1 MLSLSSFVRNDDTMS
16 MSERA
21 LSFLNKKIVKARAA
35 KKRCLSGKAV
45 VIR

>member
-1 MLSLSSFVRNDDTMS
+1 MS

-35 KKRCLSGKAV
+35 ISQEKVS
-45 VIR
+45 IREGCRDNDKESLLR